1 MCRGGTNVC
10 KGGLRGRNRGTRAEV
25 KGWGVWKRVIEE
37 LQGKEV
43 RDGGVPVYLYGRRN
57 LVTLERSSLM
67 KERGNISLDS
77 CAVYLK

>member
-1 MCRGGTNVC
+1 M
-10 KGGLRGRNRGTRAEV
+10 
-25 KGWGVWKRVIEE
+25 
-37 LQGKEV
+37 QGKE
-43 RDGGVPVYLYGRRN
+43 RADGEGSILAAGFGMIQDHRGLQPDSEEVPPYLYGRRN